1 VTQTAFQAALARL
14 LVDADFRDE
23 VRERGERA
31 LDGDLTELERR
42 RVVAVASD
50 AGLEITRTLHD
61 GWRLSKALL
70 MLPLTCALLGHE
82 RLAQELRD
90 FWHTRTPRSLY
101 FREEAIAFCDHLR
114 ARARSTLRLVYLE
127 EVVGF
132 ERAALELRAP
142 WAPDPPRQQ
151 EVEFSHDPEVL
162 FAELAAG
169 RRPRAIPERHCV
181 LLGRAVEPGTPE
193 WRLAPR
199 A

>member
-1 VTQTAFQAALARL
+1 MTQTAFQAALARL
-14 LVDADFRDE
+14 LVDGDFRDE
-23 VRERGERA
+23 VRARGEPA
-31 LDGDLTELERR
+31 LDADLTALERR

-70 MLPLTCALLGHE
+70 MLPMTCALLGHE
-82 RLAQELRD
+82 RLARELRD
-90 FWHTRTPRSLY
+90 FWRARTPRSLY

-114 ARARSTLRLVYLE
+114 ERARSTLRLVYLE

-132 ERAALELRAP
+132 ERATLELRAP
-142 WAPDPPRQQ
+142 WAPNPPRPQ
-151 EVEFSHDPEVL
+151 EVWFRHDPELL

-169 RRPRAIPERHCV
+169 RRPRAIPERRCV
-181 LLGRAVEPGTPE
+181 LLGRAVKPGTPE
-193 WRLAPR
+193 WRLAAR